1 MESTIRID
9 YNSSPASP
17 VIKIITPKSLNED
30 SDPKDRLVQ
39 DLLRTASVT
48 DRNNLFQV
56 QVSFPLES
64 SFNLTTLVPIRYFDE
79 PDELRKYVERRVMG
93 FEDICECQE
102 FETTIVPEMNE
113 EVKNAIK
120 APADYA
126 RYLEIKRFFNWVS
139 EQPYVQKPQ

>member
-17 VIKIITPKSLNED
+17 VIKIITPKCLNED

-39 DLLRTASVT
+39 DLLRTACVA

-56 QVSFPLES
+56 QVSFPFES

-93 FEDICECQE
+93 FEDICECRE

-113 EVKNAIK
+113 EAKNAIK